1 MIIQTRDFELVEI
14 SEEDIIRFPDGILA
28 FEETKDYVLLSG
40 NEEGN
45 PFLWLQAVHSE
56 TPCFI
61 VINPYVIWHDYK
73 PVIPPGALKKMQVT
87 SVDFLRY
94 LVIAV
99 VPKNVREMTVNL
111 RSPIVINSEKNIAMQ
126 VVLEQGGYGI
136 RHPLFEDEKEVEQG
150 CSLSPEK

>member
-1 MIIQTRDFELVEI
+1 MEI
-14 SEEDIIRFPDGILA
+14 SQEDVIHFPEGILA
-28 FEETKDYVLLSG
+28 FEEIKDYVLLSG

-61 VINPYVIWHDYK
+61 VINPYFVWHDYK
-73 PVIPPGALKKMQVT
+73 PVISAKVMKKLQVT
-87 SVDFLRY
+87 TVDALRY

-99 VPKNVREMTVNL
+99 VPKNVREITVNL
-111 RSPIVINSEKNIAMQ
+111 RSPIVINSEKNLAMQ

-150 CSLSPEK
+150 CSSSPGK